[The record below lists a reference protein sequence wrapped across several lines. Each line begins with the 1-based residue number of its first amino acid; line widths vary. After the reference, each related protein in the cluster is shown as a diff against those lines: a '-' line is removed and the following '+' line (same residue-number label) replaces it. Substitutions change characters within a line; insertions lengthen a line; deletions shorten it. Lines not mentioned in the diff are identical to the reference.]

1 VARILVVDDN
11 AMMRSVLR
19 MSLQRAGHEV
29 VLAEDGVQA
38 MKTVGGD
45 QAFDLI
51 ITDVQMPKMDGA
63 DLVPALRKSLPDVKI
78 LVISGRVDGRGY
90 EALSAPTKLGADG
103 ALEKPFT
110 SERLIAKLAELLPA
124 G

>member
-29 VLAEDGVQA
+29 ALAEDGLQA
-38 MKTVGGD
+38 MKAIDG
-45 QAFDLI
+45 QSFDLI
-51 ITDVQMPKMDGA
+51 ITDVQMPKMDGL
-63 DLVPALRKSLPDVKI
+63 DLVPALRKSLPDIKI

-90 EALSAPTKLGADG
+90 EALAAPTKLGADG